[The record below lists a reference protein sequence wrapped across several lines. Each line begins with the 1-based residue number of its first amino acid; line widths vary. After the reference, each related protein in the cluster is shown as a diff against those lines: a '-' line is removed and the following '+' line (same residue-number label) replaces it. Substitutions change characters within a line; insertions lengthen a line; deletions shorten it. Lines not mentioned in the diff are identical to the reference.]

1 MKKEDPPY
9 EFKIHLFL
17 DSKSQKRDDESE
29 SQRPSLSHREINLQ
43 VMNKLAEFGAINI
56 KDTPMNQGRD
66 KGEKIR
72 YLFDIDD
79 RDQALACF
87 RFFNDYYDKVR
98 QNRGNNNKKE
108 EKSKEEGA
116 DGAEDGTSE
125 FNLTELMKIYL
136 QKEEHVFVKHAD
148 DEAEIYEQMQKMER
162 E

>member
-43 VMNKLAEFGAINI
+43 VMKKLAEFGAINI

-87 RFFNDYYDKVR
+87 RFFNDYYGKRFLKNLIKR
-98 QNRGNNNKKE
+98 QLLESKKLF
-108 EKSKEEGA
+108 
-116 DGAEDGTSE
+116 D
-125 FNLTELMKIYL
+125 LTKITKL
-136 QKEEHVFVKHAD
+136 L
-148 DEAEIYEQMQKMER
+148 I
-162 E
+162 